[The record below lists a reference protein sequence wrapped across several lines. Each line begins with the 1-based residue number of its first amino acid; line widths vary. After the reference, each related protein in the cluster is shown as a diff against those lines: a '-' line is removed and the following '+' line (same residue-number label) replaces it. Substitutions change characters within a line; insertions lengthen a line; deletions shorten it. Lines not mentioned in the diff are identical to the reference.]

1 MSNEVK
7 TYLVNDER
15 LNVESQVEMA
25 VKNGPQS
32 SITQKYKQSSNHQ
45 IVLLQL
51 CSISTFS
58 QKIL

>member
-15 LNVESQVEMA
+15 LNVESQVEIA

-32 SITQKYKQSSNHQ
+32 SITQKYKQTSNSSS
-45 IVLLQL
+45 
-51 CSISTFS
+51 SIMFKYQRT
-58 QKIL
+58 I